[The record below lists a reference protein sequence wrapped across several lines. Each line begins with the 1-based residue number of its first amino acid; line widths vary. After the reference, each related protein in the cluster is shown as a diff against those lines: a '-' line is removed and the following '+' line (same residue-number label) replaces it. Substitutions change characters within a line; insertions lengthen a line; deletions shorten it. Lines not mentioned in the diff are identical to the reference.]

1 MIAVFNECTILVCGY
16 HLLLLTDYIEED
28 YQHYNAG
35 WSLVGVTVLNL
46 VVNLAVV
53 VYDMLGQLGD
63 YIAENCYKK
72 KQQKPKVN

>member
-1 MIAVFNECTILVCGY
+1 MVELSYLITVFPFDTNRTNMIAVFNECTILVCGY

-53 VYDMLGQLGD
+53 VYDMLG
-63 YIAENCYKK
+63 
-72 KQQKPKVN
+72 